1 MNDKTKGMIMGI
13 LGTAIGV
20 TLGILTAT
28 QIQKMLTKAT
38 TPKV

>member
-1 MNDKTKGMIMGI
+1 MNDKTKAMLLGVI
-13 LGTAIGV
+13 GTALGV